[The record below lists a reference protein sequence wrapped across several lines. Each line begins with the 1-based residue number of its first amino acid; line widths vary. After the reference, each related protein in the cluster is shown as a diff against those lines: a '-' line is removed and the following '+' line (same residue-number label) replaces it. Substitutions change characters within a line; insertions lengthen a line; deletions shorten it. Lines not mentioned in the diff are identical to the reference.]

1 MNVEIV
7 PLTTDHML
15 ALAPRLRPMDA
26 LEVQCMAPDQ
36 PVHEALADAAKGS
49 FRGRAGFLDGD
60 LVACWGVAARTP
72 FAVEGTPWLLATDA
86 LERPEARRAFVRH
99 GRAERNNLVAG
110 FQRLWNFVH
119 EDNRVAIRWLRHM
132 GFRFPGICQHL
143 MGEPFLYFEMEN

>member
-1 MNVEIV
+1 MSVEIR
-7 PLTTDHML
+7 PLLPEHML
-15 ALAPRLRPMDA
+15 ELAPRLRPMDA

-36 PVHEALADAAKGS
+36 PLHEALVEAAKSS

-60 LVACWGVAARTP
+60 LVAVWGVAARTP

-86 LERPEARRAFVRH
+86 LDRPEARRAFVRH

-110 FQRLWNFVH
+110 FKRLWNFVH

-132 GFRFPGICQHL
+132 GFRFPGIARSF